1 MNIRLENKQDF
12 YTVELLTR
20 DAFWGEFEPG
30 CVEHYLAHILRDAP
44 CFIPELDFVGEQ
56 DGRVIANVIFSHG
69 SIDSPDGQR
78 HDAISFGPFS
88 VASDWKGRG
97 VGGALLRHALDQ
109 ARAMGFGIVCLHG
122 HADYYPRFGFRPARE
137 YGVSD
142 DYGVGD
148 ALTYIKNVYYPGQAD
163 KDIRADLPVA
173 VVNANSMWLRV
184 ELGGSSVLFTG
195 DIMKKKSDREDEP
208 MDRMIAHYGAETLRS
223 DIVKYPHHGIS
234 RNPAAKPVSQ
244 LLLKEGGVVVLTTK
258 GAREKAGQ
266 MLAIYDAAFVT
277 TEDGTQTF
285 TMTAESVTQP

>member
-1 MNIRLENKQDF
+1 MSTTWQTPISS
-12 YTVELLTR
+12 
-20 DAFWGEFEPG
+20 FETN
-30 CVEHYLAHILRDAP
+30 RR
-44 CFIPELDFVGEQ
+44 
-56 DGRVIANVIFSHG
+56 RV
-69 SIDSPDGQR
+69 
-78 HDAISFGPFS
+78 
-88 VASDWKGRG
+88 
-97 VGGALLRHALDQ
+97 GALKSL
-109 ARAMGFGIVCLHG
+109 
-122 HADYYPRFGFRPARE
+122 
-137 YGVSD
+137 GVVS
-142 DYGVGD
+142 VGD

-184 ELGGSSVLFTG
+184 ELGGSSALFTG

-285 TMTAESVTQP
+285 TMTAESVMQP